1 MDESLKFQVAG
12 LKWMFE
18 MELLDDKNPAPINV
32 LKMNVLSVSPRIREV
47 EFLIF
52 REGRQMLVL
61 LDLSWIMR
69 RFFKRKVSQISR
81 DVQEILQQLLP
92 NFKFRVTSDPKIMEM
107 AVANVKKLLGG
118 IDEIRNRK
126 DDDSDSKSDGK
137 PELNGSGEQ
146 PATTQAQQGANQS
159 SPSDP
164 QEQPETGSGL
174 LTKSGPGDSSEQ
186 S

>member
-18 MELLDDKNPAPINV
+18 MELLDDKNPAPINI

-61 LDLSWIMR
+61 LDLSWITR
-69 RFFKRKVSQISR
+69 RFFKRKVGQISR

-92 NFKFRVTSDPKIMEM
+92 NFKFRVTSDPRIMEM

-118 IDEIRNRK
+118 IDEIRNRN
-126 DDDSDSKSDGK
+126 DDSDGK
-137 PELNGSGEQ
+137 PEQSGSN
-146 PATTQAQQGANQS
+146 PATELQQGADQS
-159 SPSDP
+159 APSDS
-164 QEQPETGSGL
+164 QEQSEAGSEL
-174 LTKSGPGDSSEQ
+174 LTKTEPGDSSEQ